1 MGAKKLSIPRFH
13 MWEITAHY
21 PVVERVFQ
29 YGDNATYFDYK
40 VNEKDYS
47 LQVTKTRVAV
57 ICGSG
62 LICVTNRPL
71 AVGVINK
78 FPIEYLSVG
87 DSNDLTFDGK
97 KMATVKRVK

>member
-13 MWEITAHY
+13 MWEVTAYY

-29 YGDNATYFDYK
+29 DGDNATYFDSN

-57 ICGSG
+57 ICGLG
-62 LICVTNRPL
+62 LICVTNRPQMIL
-71 AVGVINK
+71 MI
-78 FPIEYLSVG
+78 
-87 DSNDLTFDGK
+87 
-97 KMATVKRVK
+97 